1 MTQFLYNLIINNSM
15 KNSIKYYLTEDIGTG
30 DITTN
35 AIVPEMH
42 VSRARIVAKENG
54 VIAGQSIAKEVF
66 RELDDTLVYEE
77 WKSDGEHVKK
87 GDIITIVKGKTRA
100 ILTGERVA
108 LNFLQRL
115 SGIATLTRKFVEA
128 VEGTGVKILD
138 TRKTSPGHR
147 EKEKYAVRMGGG
159 YNHRGNLS
167 EMALIKENHI
177 AAAGSIKDAVRKIRD
192 ISKVPI
198 EVEVKNM
205 VELEEALKED
215 VDRIMLDNWDTKEI
229 KAAVLFVNKRIPI
242 EVSGNVNI
250 ESIREVAKA
259 GVDFIS
265 VGALTHSFKS
275 LDISLLHEGVL

>member
-1 MTQFLYNLIINNSM
+1 LTQFLYNLIINNSM

>member
-1 MTQFLYNLIINNSM
+1 M

-54 VIAGQSIAKEVF
+54 IIAGQSIAKEVF
-66 RELDDTLVYEE
+66 RGLDDTLVYEE
-77 WKSDGEHVKK
+77 CKSDGEHVKK

-115 SGIATLTRKFVEA
+115 SGIATLTGKFVEA

-177 AAAGSIKDAVRKIRD
+177 AAAGSIKDAVMKVRD

-205 VELEEALKED
+205 VELEEALKENT
-215 VDRIMLDNWDTKEI
+215 DRIMLDNWDTKGI
-229 KAAVLFVNKRIPI
+229 KAAVLFVNKKIPI

-250 ESIREVAKA
+250 ENVKEIAKA

-265 VGALTHSFKS
+265 IGALTHSFKS
-275 LDISLLHEGVL
+275 LDISLLHEGVS

>member
-1 MTQFLYNLIINNSM
+1 MYDLIINDSM
-15 KNSIKYYLTEDIGTG
+15 KDSIKYYLKEDIGTG

-42 VSRARIVAKENG
+42 VSMARIFAKENG
-54 VIAGQSIAKEVF
+54 IIAGQYIAKEVF
-66 RELDDTLVYEE
+66 VELDNALAYEE
-77 WKSDGEHVKK
+77 LKKDGEHVKK
-87 GDIITIVKGKTRA
+87 GDIIAIVRGKTRA

-115 SGIATLTRKFVEA
+115 SGIATLTGKFVEA
-128 VEGTGVKILD
+128 VEGTGAKILD

-159 YNHRGNLS
+159 YNHRGNLG

-177 AAAGSIKDAVRKIRD
+177 AAAGSIRDAVMKIRD
-192 ISKVPI
+192 ISKVPVEI
-198 EVEVKNM
+198 EVKNM
-205 VELEEALKED
+205 VELEEALRED
-215 VDRIMLDNWDTKEI
+215 VDRIMLDNWNAKGIRT
-229 KAAVLFVNKRIPI
+229 AVLFVNKRIPI
-242 EVSGNVNI
+242 EVSGNVNL
-250 ESIREVAKA
+250 EKIREIAKA

-265 VGALTHSFKS
+265 VGSLTHSFKS

>member
-1 MTQFLYNLIINNSM
+1 M
-15 KNSIKYYLTEDIGTG
+15 KDSIKYYLTEDIGTG

-42 VSRARIVAKENG
+42 VSMARIVAKENG

-66 RELDDTLVYEE
+66 RELDDLLIYEE
-77 WKSDGEHVKK
+77 WKKDGEHAKK
-87 GDIITIVKGKTRA
+87 GEIIAIIKGKTRA

-115 SGIATLTRKFVEA
+115 SGIATLTGKFVEA

-159 YNHRGNLS
+159 CNHRSNLS

-177 AAAGSIKDAVRKIRD
+177 AAAGSIKDAVTKIRG
-192 ISKVPI
+192 ISKVSV

-205 VELEEALKED
+205 VELEEALRED
-215 VDRIMLDNWDTKEI
+215 VDRIMLDNWDIKGI
-229 KAAVLFVNKRIPI
+229 KAAVQFVNKRVPV
-242 EVSGNVNI
+242 EVSGNVNLD
-250 ESIREVAKA
+250 SIREIAKA

-265 VGALTHSFKS
+265 IGALTHSFKS
-275 LDISLLHEGVL
+275 LDISLLHEGAS